1 MGRPAGRPAPRPA
14 APRPAEPS
22 RGPRGV
28 AAVRAGVR
36 TLDPGYFALV
46 MATGIVSVTAGYL
59 HLPRVSAGL
68 LAVTAVCWVG
78 LAVGYGWRAVAATAE
93 FVGDL
98 RAPDRAFAF
107 FTVVAGSEVLA
118 TRLAFDGHRWL
129 ALALSAVGAAVWLA
143 LSYVVPL
150 RVIAGPRTEGV
161 LAAANGTWLVWV
173 VATQSMSLVLTA
185 SAPLW
190 PAHTADLALVAV
202 AGWGVGVVLYLML
215 MTVVLLR
222 LLLYPV
228 LADDLTPPYW
238 ISMGATAITVHAG
251 ARLLDLPPAPAL
263 DSARPVVIGLSIV
276 LWAFGTWLWPPLLA
290 WTLRRL
296 VLHGG
301 SRPSYRPATW
311 SAVFPLGMYAVCSME
326 LGKAVRAPWID
337 DVGRAEGWL
346 ALTGWAVVFVAMLAS
361 LTPRPHRARAR
372 TLSG

>member
-1 MGRPAGRPAPRPA
+1 
-14 APRPAEPS
+14 
-22 RGPRGV
+22 
-28 AAVRAGVR
+28 VRDGVR

-46 MATGIVSVTAGYL
+46 MATGIVSVTAAYL
-59 HLPRVSAGL
+59 HLDRLSAGL
-68 LAVTAVCWVG
+68 LAVTALCWLV
-78 LAVGYGWRAVAATAE
+78 LAVGYVWRAVAATAD
-93 FVGDL
+93 FVADL
-98 RAPDRAFAF
+98 RAPERAFAF

-118 TRLAFDGHRWL
+118 TRLAFDGHRLL
-129 ALALSAVGAAVWLA
+129 ALPLSGVGAAVWLV

-173 VATQSMSLVLTA
+173 VATQSMSLVLTGL
-185 SAPLW
+185 APLW
-190 PAHTADLALVAV
+190 PAYTADVALVAL

-251 ARLLDLPPAPAL
+251 ARLLDLPAEPAL
-263 DSARPVVIGLSIV
+263 DSARPVVTGLSIV

-290 WTLRRL
+290 WTFRRL

-301 SRPSYRPATW
+301 SPPAYRPATW
-311 SAVFPLGMYAVCSME
+311 SAIFPLGMYAVCSME
-326 LGKAVRAPWID
+326 LGMAIEAPWID
-337 DVGRAEGWL
+337 VLGRAEGWL
-346 ALTGWAVVFVAMLAS
+346 ALTGWTVTFVAMLAS
-361 LTPRPHRARAR
+361 LTPRPRRARTR